1 MDVYLIRHS
10 SVALEKGICY
20 GRSDVA
26 LREDCQSQFEI
37 VKRKLEGIQ
46 PLLVY
51 SSPALRCTQLAK
63 YLSPSGKVI
72 EDERLWELNFGEW
85 ELKDWNKL
93 PQEQVLHWT
102 ENFIHEAP
110 PSGESYLALFNRVKG
125 FWEEVIQNK
134 NVESI
139 FIITHGGVI
148 RSILSYLLE
157 IPLHKSFSLHVDLCG
172 LSKVVVREDFFTIKY
187 TNK

>member
-10 SVALEKGICY
+10 AVAVEKGICY

-26 LREDCQSQFEI
+26 LREDCQSQFET

-46 PLLVY
+46 PSLVY
-51 SSPALRCTQLAK
+51 SSPAQRCKQMAC

-72 EDERLWELNFGEW
+72 ADERLRELNFGEW
-85 ELKDWNKL
+85 ELKAWNKL

-139 FIITHGGVI
+139 IIITHGGVI

-157 IPLHKSFSLHVDLCG
+157 IPLQKSFSLDVDLCG
-172 LSKVVVREDFFTIKY
+172 LSNVVIRDGFNTIKY
-187 TNK
+187 VNK